1 MRDWPNP
8 VFAGTLEEACAASE
22 HGPYVLRVGFEVEGI
37 DERAGEHH
45 VLLPAYDPGLPP
57 WTGEM
62 ARCSSLAFNAL
73 WRVGRVAKGYPG
85 AMLIGRYPDDF
96 PEDLR

>member
-1 MRDWPNP
+1 
-8 VFAGTLEEACAASE
+8 
-22 HGPYVLRVGFEVEGI
+22 
-37 DERAGEHH
+37 
-45 VLLPAYDPGLPP
+45 
-57 WTGEM
+57 M